1 MVIGIGTDIIE
12 IERVKNVCLKNERFI
27 FKTFT
32 EEEIRLFGDKFDR
45 YNTIAGN
52 FAAKEACT
60 KVLGT
65 GITGL
70 NWKDIEILRDSFG
83 KPIVNLYGNALRIA
97 RDKGIKE
104 IFISISHCREYA
116 VAYGLGTGGKDN
128 EGSV

>member
-12 IERVKNVCLKNERFI
+12 IERIKNLCLKNERFI

-32 EEEIRLFGDKFDR
+32 ENEMSLFGDNLDR
-45 YNTIAGN
+45 YSTIAGN

-60 KVLGT
+60 KVFGT

-70 NWKDIEILRDSFG
+70 NWKDMEILRDPAG
-83 KPIVNLYGNALRIA
+83 KPLVNLHGNALKIA
-97 RDKGIKE
+97 ESMGIKK

-116 VAYGLGTGGKDN
+116 VAYGLGTGGIDN
-128 EGSV
+128 EGSI